1 MNQNRPGRVCF
12 PFFLNLVKS
21 FLLRFCKN
29 RKFLMRN
36 VRPVYSHAVNF
47 ILHNLNNSL
56 IRKRTKNRGSH
67 TKFFGCFCIIEFL
80 FLKKRPH
87 KPRPCLTSSTLQLP
101 CNFFR
106 LFFADVQYDISFFFG
121 FDLFSHGENG
131 FQCLNHSGAILVFHP
146 RGKRDQPLLRSFF
159 TAADT
164 RKFFHT

>member
-1 MNQNRPGRVCF
+1 MW
-12 PFFLNLVKS
+12 
-21 FLLRFCKN
+21 
-29 RKFLMRN
+29 N

-87 KPRPCLTSSTLQLP
+87 KPCPCLTSSTLQLP

-106 LFFADVQYDISFFFG
+106 FFFADVQYDISFFFG

-131 FQCLNHSGAILVFHP
+131 FQCLNHGGAILFFHP
-146 RGKRDQPLLRSFF
+146 HGKRNQPLLRSFL
-159 TAADT
+159 TAADS